1 MDILII
7 AAVVILMALLLII
20 TERQGYDRGY
30 EDGYSH
36 GYIDGKEGLRYDGTA
51 EERNPRTDRRTPQ

>member
-7 AAVVILMALLLII
+7 AAVVILVALLLII
-20 TERQGYDRGY
+20 TERQGYDRGF

-51 EERNPRTDRRTPQ
+51 EEGDSGTDRRTLQ